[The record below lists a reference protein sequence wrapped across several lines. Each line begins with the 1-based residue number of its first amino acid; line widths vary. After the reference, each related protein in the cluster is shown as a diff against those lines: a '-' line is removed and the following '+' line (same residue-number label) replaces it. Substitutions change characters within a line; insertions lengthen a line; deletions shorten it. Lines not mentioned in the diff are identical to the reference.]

1 MKKKWLSL
9 ILAMHLC
16 VGWAVPAIAEGNLG
30 KAGQT
35 NTVCAG
41 GGISAVID

>member
-1 MKKKWLSL
+1 MKKKCLSL
-9 ILAMHLC
+9 ILALYLC
-16 VGWAVPAIAEGNLG
+16 VGLAFPVMAEGNLG

-35 NTVCAG
+35 STVCAG